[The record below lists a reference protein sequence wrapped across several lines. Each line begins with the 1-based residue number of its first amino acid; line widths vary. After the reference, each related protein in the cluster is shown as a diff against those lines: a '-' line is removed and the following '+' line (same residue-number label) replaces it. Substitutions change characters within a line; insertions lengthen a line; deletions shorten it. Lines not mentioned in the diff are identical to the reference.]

1 MRKVGNPGKDITQT
15 EKVSTY
21 VTPEVNH
28 HIVQLAK
35 KYDISISSWLRKII
49 HRELLKERI
58 KDESHDVR

>member
-21 VTPEVNH
+21 AHQKLTN